1 MPRPAPLSE
10 PFGTTPDGWQVER
23 WRLTSAAG
31 VSAEILTYG
40 GILHALYVP
49 DPAGRP
55 GNVVLSLP
63 DATGYATE
71 SPYFGALVGRY
82 ANRIGEARF
91 TLDGRV
97 HRLPAND
104 RGHTLHGGP
113 DGFHRRLWQAE
124 PLPGALRLT
133 LHSPDGDMGFP
144 GALDVTATYTL
155 DDEGALSL
163 DFEARGD
170 RPTVVNLTN
179 HAYFNLAGTGHD
191 DGRGATGGGIL
202 RHMLYVD
209 ADRFLPVTPEAIPW
223 GPEQAVAGT
232 PFDFTVPRAIG
243 DGVSDTDPQIKAA
256 EGYDHCWVLRAPEG
270 GAPEVSTA
278 EISTAEGAAAVG
290 GTASGAP
297 RVAAVLSDPGS
308 GRVMEVRTTEPGIQ
322 VYTANQLDG
331 SLTGPD
337 GRPYRAH
344 DAVCLETQHLP
355 DSPNRPEYPSTVLRP
370 GDVYRSRTEFR
381 FPHLAEGSGAA
392 GDAEAAGRSEAA
404 GGAPAGRARPAGG
417 R

>member
-40 GILHALYVP
+40 GILHTLDVP
-49 DPAGRP
+49 DRAGRR

-63 DATGYATE
+63 DAASYATD

-82 ANRIGEARF
+82 ANRIGEGRF

-113 DGFHRRLWQAE
+113 DGFHRRLWRAE

-155 DDEGALSL
+155 DDAGTLAL

-179 HAYFNLAGTGHD
+179 HAYFNLAGSGQGSAA
-191 DGRGATGGGIL
+191 DGEPGGIE
-202 RHMLYVD
+202 RHTLYVA
-209 ADRFLPVTPEAIPW
+209 ADGFLPVTPEAIPW

-243 DGVSDTDPQIKAA
+243 DGIDDPDPQLKAA
-256 EGYDHCWVLRAPEG
+256 EGYDHCWVLRPADPD
-270 GAPEVSTA
+270 
-278 EISTAEGAAAVG
+278 
-290 GTASGAP
+290 GAP
-297 RVAAVLSDPGS
+297 RVAAVLTDPDS

-337 GRPYRAH
+337 GRPHRARA
-344 DAVCLETQHLP
+344 AVCLETQHLP

-370 GDVYRSRTEFR
+370 GAVFRSRTEFR
-381 FPHLAEGSGAA
+381 FPHLAE
-392 GDAEAAGRSEAA
+392 DEDRAA
-404 GGAPAGRARPAGG
+404 GGQGGVVDPPAPIGSDPADGR
-417 R
+417 